1 MQQFELSAQRKSE
14 NVTQIEVQ
22 TTLSLL
28 IPLGFIEKIELF
40 KNKDFSFFLIFNFLL
55 CLLNL
60 KLLIVRNYDVYIFYL
75 TSPASYSISS

>member
-1 MQQFELSAQRKSE
+1 MQQFELSAQRKRE

-55 CLLNL
+55 YMLNL
-60 KLLIVRNYDVYIFYL
+60 KFLLVRNYDIFIFL
-75 TSPASYSISS
+75 SQLSSIIEH